1 MRTRTFSMKNTAV
14 AAAVAVL
21 LATPLATSTLS
32 GGIASAGLIGDV
44 QAAQGAGGQQQGGG
58 GQGGGSMGGGQGAG
72 GQGGQS
78 GQGGKT
84 GISGVLEAEDDS
96 DSDRPEWSGGN
107 TDANPHSGEGNPQP
121 GDMKGDEYGDLWVY
135 VRDPLTGLP
144 TEEPCD
150 AGTCYTVVICA
161 DDACTTT
168 DTYSISTDPEA
179 ELPAGVT
186 PLEVDLGRLNLG
198 RSPTSVIEHAEEE
211 AITKITA
218 DGAVLDLDP
227 AGRIMVDP
235 VTTIDS
241 PLENLALY
249 IAIMTG
255 DTEVLAAVQPLLED
269 KDMTSLELA
278 AALLGGAADKTGE
291 ITTDVVFYSNI
302 IYDLVPENAEYVD
315 YSSMTTYD
323 RSIYDTNWVYNYY
336 VTDENGVTTV
346 EIATVNLKDYLEA
359 DGEALPD
366 GGISL
371 FTVAADDAVQVI
383 EVIHNEVHD
392 AILPGTVTP

>member
-1 MRTRTFSMKNTAV
+1 MKTQTFSMKITAV
-14 AAAVAVL
+14 AAAVTVL
-21 LATPLATSTLS
+21 LAAPLATSTLS

-44 QAAQGAGGQQQGGG
+44 QAAQGAGGQGQGGAGGG
-58 GQGGGSMGGGQGAG
+58 GQGGGSMGGGQGGG

-107 TDANPHSGEGNPQP
+107 TDANPHSGDGNPQP
-121 GDMKGDEYGDLWVY
+121 GDNKGDDYGDLWVY

-144 TEEPCD
+144 TEETCD
-150 AGTCYTVVICA
+150 AGTCYTVVVCA

-168 DTYSISTDPEA
+168 DLYQISTDPEA
-179 ELPAGVT
+179 ELPAGVA

-198 RSPTSVIEHAEEE
+198 RSPTTVIEHAEDE
-211 AITKITA
+211 AISKITA
-218 DGAVLDLDP
+218 DGVTLSLDP
-227 AGRIMVDP
+227 AGRIVVDGAA
-235 VTTIDS
+235 IDS

-255 DTEVLAAVQPLLED
+255 DTKVLAALEPLL
-269 KDMTSLELA
+269 KDTSALELA

-302 IYDLVPENAEYVD
+302 IYDLVPENAAYVD
-315 YSSMTTYD
+315 YSSMTTDDYD
-323 RSIYDTNWVYNYY
+323 RSIYDIVWTYNYY
-336 VTDENGVTTV
+336 DADGVV
-346 EIATVNLKDYLEA
+346 QSAEVNLKDYLDA
-359 DGEALPD
+359 GQPLPD
-366 GGISL
+366 GGIAL
-371 FTVAADDAVQVI
+371 FTVAADDALQVI
-383 EVIHNEVHD
+383 EVIHDEVHD
-392 AILPGTVTP
+392 SVLVSP